1 MRTESIVWEVNGSL
15 AERRRDEAE
24 RRRRDLVR
32 EALRLRGQ
40 SAAESIETLSN
51 LNESL
56 LRIHRS
62 GP

>member
-1 MRTESIVWEVNGSL
+1 M
-15 AERRRDEAE
+15 AKRRRDQAE

-32 EALRLRGQ
+32 ESLRLRGQ

-62 GP
+62 GQ